1 MLRDVFKPLCA
12 AALLACGLT
21 GPAAQAA
28 DHPNQ
33 PVKLVTAFGA
43 GSASDIVARLIAERL
58 QAALGQPVIVENRP
72 GASGQVATDLVARAQ
87 PDGYTIMLATNTTH
101 SSNPHLYK
109 SLRYNPVKDFT
120 PLVQVCNF
128 PFVLAVSAKLPISS
142 VDDLLRYGKANP
154 GSLNYAY
161 GNSTGQISAAS
172 FDKLTG
178 LGATAVPY
186 KSTPQAMTDI
196 IGGRA
201 TFMFVDLASAAA
213 HIQAGTLKALAV
225 STEKRSALAPN
236 LPSVSEALAQPG
248 FDLAAWVGIFGP
260 AKLPAPI
267 AQRLGDELYEI
278 VSAPDFKQKLTQMGA
293 EPTPAQASA
302 FGPFVVQQEKVWG
315 DKVRQAGI
323 QAE

>member
-1 MLRDVFKPLCA
+1 MMRTLIKPLCA
-12 AALLACGLT
+12 AALLACSLA

-28 DHPNQ
+28 DYPAQ
-33 PVKLVTAFGA
+33 PVKLITAFGA

-58 QAALGQPVIVENRP
+58 QSALGQPVIVENRP
-72 GASGQVATDLVARAQ
+72 GASGQVAADLVARAQ

-128 PFVLAVSAKLPISS
+128 PFVLAVSAKLPIGS

-178 LGATAVPY
+178 LNATAVPY

-225 STEKRSALAPN
+225 STEKRSALAPS
-236 LPSVSEALAQPG
+236 LPSVSEALKQPG

-267 AQRLGDELYEI
+267 AKRLGDELYKI
-278 VSAPDFKQKLTQMGA
+278 VSSEDIRQKLTQMGA
-293 EPTPAQASA
+293 EPTPAPASA

>member
-1 MLRDVFKPLCA
+1 M
-12 AALLACGLT
+12 
-21 GPAAQAA
+21 
-28 DHPNQ
+28 
-33 PVKLVTAFGA
+33 
-43 GSASDIVARLIAERL
+43 
-58 QAALGQPVIVENRP
+58 ALGQVVIVENRP
-72 GASGQVATDLVARAQ
+72 GASGQIAADMVARAQ

-109 SLRYNPVKDFT
+109 NLRYDPIKDFT

-128 PFVLAVSAKLPISS
+128 PFVLAVSAKLPINS
-142 VDDLLRYGKANP
+142 VDDLLRYGKTNP
-154 GSLNYAY
+154 QGLNYAY

-178 LGATAVPY
+178 LKATAIPY

-201 TFMFVDLASAAA
+201 TFMFVDLASATA

-225 STEKRSALAPN
+225 STEKRSSLAPN
-236 LPSVSEALAQPG
+236 LPSVSEALGQPG

-260 AKLPAPI
+260 AKLPPPI
-267 AQRLGDELYEI
+267 AQRLGDELYKI
-278 VSAPDFKQKLTQMGA
+278 VSSEEIKGKLVQLGA
-293 EPTPAQASA
+293 EPMPAQASA
-302 FGPFVVQQEKVWG
+302 FGPFVAQQEKVWG

-323 QAE
+323 QPE

>member
-1 MLRDVFKPLCA
+1 MTRSLFKPACA
-12 AALLACGLT
+12 AALLALSLA
-21 GPAAQAA
+21 GPAQAA
-28 DHPNQ
+28 DYPSQ
-33 PVKLVTAFGA
+33 PVKMITAFGA
-43 GSASDIVARLIAERL
+43 GSASDIVARLIGERL
-58 QAALGQPVIVENRP
+58 QAALGQAVIVENRP
-72 GASGQVATDLVARAQ
+72 GASGQIAADLVARAQ

-101 SSNPHLYK
+101 SSNPYLFK
-109 SLRYNPVKDFT
+109 NLRYDPIKDFT

-128 PFVLAVSAKLPISS
+128 PFVLAVSAKLPINS

-154 GSLNYAY
+154 QGLNYAY

-178 LGATAVPY
+178 LKATAVPY

-201 TFMFVDLASAAA
+201 TFMFVDLASATA

-225 STEKRSALAPN
+225 STEKRSSLAPN
-236 LPSVSEALAQPG
+236 LPSVSEALGQPG

-260 AKLPAPI
+260 AKLPQPI
-267 AQRLGDELYEI
+267 ARRLADELYKI
-278 VSAPDFKQKLTQMGA
+278 VSSEDIKGKLVQLGA
-293 EPTPAQASA
+293 EPMPAPASE
-302 FGPFVVQQEKVWG
+302 FGPFVAQQEKVWG

>member
-1 MLRDVFKPLCA
+1 MMQTAVKRLFA
-12 AALLACGLT
+12 AASLCLGVAAAASAAEF
-21 GPAAQAA
+21 PAQ
-28 DHPNQ
+28 Q
-33 PVKLVTAFGA
+33 PIKMITAFGP
-43 GSASDIVARLIAERL
+43 GSASDIVARMIAERL
-58 QAALGQPVIVENRP
+58 QARLGQVVIVENRP
-72 GASGQVATDLVARAQ
+72 GASGQVATDMVARAQ

-101 SSNPHLYK
+101 SSNPFLYK
-109 SLRYNPVKDFT
+109 SLRYDPVKDFT

-128 PFVLAVSAKLPISS
+128 PFVLVVSNQLGVSS
-142 VDDLLRYGKANP
+142 VADLLKYGKAHP
-154 GSLNYAY
+154 DKVNYAY

-172 FDKLTG
+172 FDKM
-178 LGATAVPY
+178 TAMKAAAIPY

-225 STEKRSALAPN
+225 STEKRSTLAPN

-267 AQRLGDELYEI
+267 AQRLGDELFKI

>member
-1 MLRDVFKPLCA
+1 MLRSILTPLCA
-12 AALLACGLT
+12 AAALAVGLAS
-21 GPAAQAA
+21 AARAA
-28 DHPNQ
+28 DYPSQ
-33 PVKLVTAFGA
+33 PVKLITAFGA
-43 GSASDIVARLIAERL
+43 GSASDIVARLIGERL
-58 QAALGQPVIVENRP
+58 QAALGQVVIVENRP
-72 GASGQVATDLVARAQ
+72 GASGQVAADLVARAQ

-101 SSNPHLYK
+101 SSNPYLYK
-109 SLRYNPVKDFT
+109 NLRYDPIKDFT

-128 PFVLAVSAKLPISS
+128 PFVLAVSAKLPIQN
-142 VDDLLRYGKANP
+142 VQDLLAYGKANP

-172 FDKLTG
+172 FDKMTG
-178 LGATAVPY
+178 LGAAAIPY

-236 LPSVSEALAQPG
+236 LPSVSEALGQPG

-260 AKLPAPI
+260 AKLPEPI
-267 AQRLGDELYEI
+267 AKRLANELYRI
-278 VSAPDFKQKLTQMGA
+278 VSSDEIKLKLTQMGA
-293 EPTPAQASA
+293 EPTPAPASA
-302 FGPFVVQQEKVWG
+302 FAPFVAQQQKVWG
-315 DKVRQAGI
+315 DKVKQAGI
-323 QAE
+323 QPE

>member
-1 MLRDVFKPLCA
+1 MMRSIFKPLCA
-12 AALLACGLT
+12 AAWLALT
-21 GPAAQAA
+21 LAGPAKAA
-28 DHPNQ
+28 DYPSQ
-33 PVKLVTAFGA
+33 PVKLITAFGA
-43 GSASDIVARLIAERL
+43 GSASDIVARLIGERL
-58 QAALGQPVIVENRP
+58 QMALGQVVIVENRP
-72 GASGQVATDLVARAQ
+72 GASGQIAADMVARAQ

-109 SLRYNPVKDFT
+109 NLRYDPIKDFT

-128 PFVLAVSAKLPISS
+128 PFVLAVSAKLPINS
-142 VDDLLRYGKANP
+142 VDDLLRYGKTNP
-154 GSLNYAY
+154 QGLNYAY

-178 LGATAVPY
+178 LKATAIPY

-201 TFMFVDLASAAA
+201 TFMFVDLASATA

-225 STEKRSALAPN
+225 STEKRSSLAPN
-236 LPSVSEALAQPG
+236 LPSVSEALGQPG

-260 AKLPAPI
+260 AKLPPPI
-267 AQRLGDELYEI
+267 AQRLGDELYKI
-278 VSAPDFKQKLTQMGA
+278 VSSEEIKGKLVQLGA
-293 EPTPAQASA
+293 EPMPAQASA
-302 FGPFVVQQEKVWG
+302 FGPFVAQQEKVWG

-323 QAE
+323 QPE

>member
-1 MLRDVFKPLCA
+1 MRRSVFKPLCVA
-12 AALLACGLT
+12 AWLALTLA
-21 GPAAQAA
+21 GPAKAA
-28 DHPNQ
+28 DYPSQ
-33 PVKLVTAFGA
+33 PVKLITAFGA
-43 GSASDIVARLIAERL
+43 GSASDIVARLIGERL
-58 QAALGQPVIVENRP
+58 QTALGQVVIVENRP
-72 GASGQVATDLVARAQ
+72 GASGQIAADMVARAQ

-101 SSNPHLYK
+101 SSNPYLYK
-109 SLRYNPVKDFT
+109 NLRYDPIKDFT

-128 PFVLAVSAKLPISS
+128 PFVLAVSAKLPINS
-142 VDDLLRYGKANP
+142 VDDLLRYGKTNP
-154 GSLNYAY
+154 QGLNYAY

-178 LGATAVPY
+178 LKATAIPY

-201 TFMFVDLASAAA
+201 TFMFVDLASATA

-225 STEKRSALAPN
+225 STEKRSSLAPN
-236 LPSVSEALAQPG
+236 LPSVSEALGQPG

-267 AQRLGDELYEI
+267 AQRLGDELYKI
-278 VSAPDFKQKLTQMGA
+278 VSSEEIKGKLVQLGA
-293 EPTPAQASA
+293 EPMPAPASA
-302 FGPFVVQQEKVWG
+302 FGPFVAQQEKVWG

-323 QAE
+323 QPE